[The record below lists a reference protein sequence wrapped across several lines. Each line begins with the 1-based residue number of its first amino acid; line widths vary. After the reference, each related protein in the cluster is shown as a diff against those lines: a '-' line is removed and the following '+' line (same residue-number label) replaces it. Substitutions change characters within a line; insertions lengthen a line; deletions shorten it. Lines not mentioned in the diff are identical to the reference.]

1 MTLIT
6 NKHPLQPYLALCV
19 QFSRR
24 ALFTKATPTNYMIRF
39 DFNYHINKRE
49 TPKTCLTNH
58 KGSISHHITPLVIN
72 SLGADTHTHA
82 HTDIADK
89 SNFKKPVARRPL
101 ASVPGLKSKETRNS
115 ILTWDTFKILIPTFG
130 KHSLC

>member
-1 MTLIT
+1 MQILNYSASSLYLSTAFKTTLIT
-6 NKHPLQPYLALCV
+6 NKCPLRPYLALCM
-19 QFSRR
+19 QFSLR
-24 ALFTKATPTNYMIRF
+24 ALFTKATPTNYTIRF

-49 TPKTCLTNH
+49 TPKTYLINH

-72 SLGADTHTHA
+72 NLGGRHTHTHT

-101 ASVPGLKSKETRNS
+101 AGTR
-115 ILTWDTFKILIPTFG
+115 LV
-130 KHSLC
+130 